1 MTNIIFS
8 RILRAENLQK
18 LQEKGEKMENLKLKG
33 LLRQNKKTYSDAAE
47 CLGISINS
55 FNSKINGKTAFTC
68 WEAYLLSNFLNL
80 SESQAGD
87 IFLRFDLQNLQE
99 FENRKVRASE

>member
-1 MTNIIFS
+1 
-8 RILRAENLQK
+8 
-18 LQEKGEKMENLKLKG
+18 MENLKLKG

-80 SESQAGD
+80 SESQARD

>member
-1 MTNIIFS
+1 
-8 RILRAENLQK
+8 
-18 LQEKGEKMENLKLKG
+18 MENLKLKG

-55 FNSKINGKTAFTC
+55 FNLKINGKTAFTC

>member
-1 MTNIIFS
+1 MTNIVFS
-8 RILRAENLQK
+8 RILRAENLQN

>member
-8 RILRAENLQK
+8 RILRAENLQN
-18 LQEKGEKMENLKLKG
+18 LQEKGEEMENLKLKG

>member
-8 RILRAENLQK
+8 RILRAENLQN

>member
-1 MTNIIFS
+1 
-8 RILRAENLQK
+8 
-18 LQEKGEKMENLKLKG
+18 MENLKLKG

-68 WEAYLLSNFLNL
+68 WEAYLLSDFLSL
-80 SESQAGD
+80 SESQAGN
-87 IFLRFDLQNLQE
+87 IFLRFDLQNMQE
-99 FENRKVRASE
+99 FKNQKVRDSE